1 MKRFSAF
8 ICMLLGVV
16 LSVNVFAQNQT
27 VTFSQEKMKISE
39 VFSIV
44 EKQTGLSIAYNEDLL
59 DVGRLVTLPPRK
71 KLSDAMKTILEGT
84 GTRAT
89 YQGKLI
95 LIVKDN
101 EVKDNQLRTYTGI
114 VRDDAGAVA
123 GAVVMIGS
131 GQVNAVTGPDG
142 EFSIR
147 AKSGE
152 VLRVTMLG
160 YKDAYLSLGSR
171 TENLEITLALDKN
184 MLNESLV
191 VGYGSMQ
198 KKDITSAIGSYK
210 PSELSSRQVL
220 GADELLQGRIPGVNI
235 TSASGIPGS
244 KNRVSIRGI
253 GSLTAGNE
261 PLYVIDG
268 VPISNTSADAGGW
281 SAQSMNGLSE
291 MNPSD
296 IESIQV
302 LKDAASAAIY
312 GSRAT
317 NGVIIITTKKG
328 AKGAPKVAVDASMSL
343 SQLTRT
349 DRLDMADADLYLEV
363 MNEAIDNYN
372 MQTGSTV
379 ERLDNPY
386 PGKPQVKML
395 DMILR
400 TAFTWN
406 ANVSVSGGTDKANYY
421 LAANARHN
429 EGVFIGNELDK
440 YNFKTNV
447 STDIKKWLS
456 VGATVNLSYSR
467 NNRVPTGYDIGSSLI
482 PRALEQRPWDSPVNA
497 DGSYNKG
504 GSELLNH
511 NPLQILNEENVY
523 IKNFR
528 MYGSAYAKFNI
539 CRGLSFKTSF
549 GGDFMST
556 EEHIHYTSQHNY
568 GKSVGVL
575 TDARKSY
582 TSMVVENVLSYNR
595 TFADSFTLDAV
606 LGHSFQMD
614 DISTAKQTGQGF
626 PSDSFDVNS
635 VAAEYVNVSTGMS
648 AWALQSYFLRTTLNW
663 KNRYLMTLTM
673 RADGSSKFAKDN
685 RYGYFPSVSAG
696 WNISEEPF
704 WNAESINAKI
714 RASYGSTGNQGGIG
728 SYAWQAL
735 AAGGY
740 NYMGVNGLGLSSQ
753 GNKELRWEVADQ
765 YDVGVDFSFFDGALT
780 FTADAFIKDTRN
792 LLYSK
797 PTAATAGY
805 TTFTSNIGSMRNK
818 GIELAIGGN
827 VGKGDFNWKGDFN
840 ISFIRNRLTS
850 LIDDNEVLP
859 TDSMHALKVG
869 KEVGSFYLIKMNG
882 IYQYDED
889 VPQNLYDQGVRAG
902 DCIYEDVNGDG
913 EIDTANDRQ
922 FVGSANPKFSGGFN
936 NTFSFRGFDLSIFF
950 TFSYGSSLYELWTG
964 GYRLGNGVWTP
975 LKSEALKRWTGP
987 GTTNDTPRAIYGYTW
1002 NSTKFA
1008 NTRFLHDASYLRCRN
1023 LSLGY
1028 TLPSRITSKA
1038 GIDKLRFFFQVDN
1051 LFIATPYPLLD
1062 PEVNVSLNA
1071 MNMGY
1076 DFLYPSQPRTF
1087 SLGLNLKF

>member
-8 ICMLLGVV
+8 ICVLMGVV
-16 LSVNVFAQNQT
+16 LPLGLSAQNQT
-27 VTFSQEKMKISE
+27 VTFPQEEMKISE
-39 VFSIV
+39 AFSVV

-59 DVGRLVTLPPRK
+59 DVGRVVSLPPRK
-71 KLSDAMKTILEGT
+71 PLDEAMSAILEGT
-84 GTRAT
+84 GTKAT

-95 LIVKDN
+95 LIVQSN
-101 EVKDNQLRTYTGI
+101 VVKDSQLKTYSGI
-114 VRDDAGAVA
+114 VRDDAGPVA
-123 GAVVMIGS
+123 GAVVMVSS
-131 GQVNAVTGPDG
+131 GKDNAVTDVDG
-142 EFSIR
+142 RFSVK
-147 AKSGE
+147 AKPGDI
-152 VLRVTMLG
+152 LKAAMLG
-160 YKDAYLSLGSR
+160 YKDAVISLGSR
-171 TENLEITLALDKN
+171 TEGIELLLVVDQNLLT
-184 MLNESLV
+184 ESVV
-191 VGYGSMQ
+191 VGYGTMQ

-210 PSELSSRQVL
+210 PSELSARQVL

-328 AKGAPKVAVDASMSL
+328 LKGTPKVTVDASVSL
-343 SQLTRT
+343 SNLTRT
-349 DRLDMADADLYLEV
+349 DRLDMCDADLYLEV

-372 MQTGSTV
+372 IQTGSSQP
-379 ERLDNPY
+379 RLDNPY

-406 ANVSVSGGTDKANYY
+406 ANVSVSGGSDRSSYY
-421 LAANARHN
+421 IAANAKHN

-440 YNFKTNV
+440 YNFKTNLSSDV
-447 STDIKKWLS
+447 RKWLS

-482 PRALEQRPWDSPVNA
+482 PRALEQRPWDSPYNA

-539 CRGLSFKTSF
+539 CKGLNFKTSF

-556 EEHIHYTSQHNY
+556 EEHVHYTSQHNY

-582 TSMVVENVLSYNR
+582 SSTVVENVLTFNR
-595 TFADSFTLDAV
+595 NFAEKFTLDVV
-606 LGHSFQMD
+606 LGHSFQKD
-614 DISTAKQTGQGF
+614 DVSTAKQTGQGF

-635 VAAEYVNVSTGMS
+635 VAAEYTDVSTGLS
-648 AWALQSYFLRTTLNW
+648 SWALQSYFFRTTLNW
-663 KNRYLMTLTM
+663 MNRYLMTVTM
-673 RADGSSKFAKDN
+673 RADGSSKFSKSN

-696 WNISEEPF
+696 WNLSEEPF
-704 WNAESINAKI
+704 WNEKSINAKI

-728 SYAWQAL
+728 NYAYQAL

-740 NYMGVNGLGLSSQ
+740 NYMGQNGLGLSSR
-753 GNKELRWEVADQ
+753 GNKDLKWEVADQ
-765 YDVGVDFSFFDGALT
+765 YDVGADLSFFNGALT

-797 PTAATAGY
+797 PTAATVGY

-818 GIELAIGGN
+818 GIELAIGGSA
-827 VGKGDFNWKGDFN
+827 GKGDFNWRGDFN
-840 ISFIRNRLTS
+840 ISFIRNKLTS
-850 LIDDNEVLP
+850 LIDDNEVLT

-869 KEVGSFYLIKMNG
+869 KEVGSFYLIKMLG
-882 IYQYDED
+882 IYQHDEE
-889 VPQNLYDQGVRAG
+889 VPENLYNQGVRAG

-913 EIDTANDRQ
+913 EIDATNDRQ

-936 NTFSFRGFDLSIFF
+936 NSFYFKGFDLNIFF
-950 TFSYGSSLYELWTG
+950 TFSYGNKLYELWTG
-964 GYRLGNGVWTP
+964 GYRMGNGVWTP
-975 LKSEALKRWTGP
+975 LKSVAEKRWTGP
-987 GTTNDTPRAIYGYTW
+987 GTTNSTPRAVYGYSW

-1023 LSLGY
+1023 ISLGY
-1028 TLPSRITSKA
+1028 TLPSRLTSKA
-1038 GIDKLRFFFQVDN
+1038 GIDKLRFYVQVDN
-1051 LFIATPYPLLD
+1051 LFIVTPYPLLD
-1062 PEVNVSLNA
+1062 PEVNVSLSA